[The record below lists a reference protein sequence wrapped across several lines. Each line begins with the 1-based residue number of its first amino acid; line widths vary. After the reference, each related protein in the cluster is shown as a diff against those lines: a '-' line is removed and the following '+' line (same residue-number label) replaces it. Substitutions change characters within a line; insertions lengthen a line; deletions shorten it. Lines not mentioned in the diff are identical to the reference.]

1 MVVFTLCTPLQSNFL
16 VLSELRRGLF
26 TIRLSSAM
34 YIPRRLCRA
43 WIRYFLLLPIYIDA
57 FSLAPLLPVYIPGF
71 CRWLF
76 PPSPYTV
83 AKYKLLFL
91 GFVVDCIFSGGA
103 AGDFILT
110 PHCCATVLWFSFPL
124 RPGAIIFPG
133 GADG

>member
-57 FSLAPLLPVYIPGF
+57 FSLAPLLPVYFPGF
-71 CRWLF
+71 RRWLSPHHRTPLPNISCFVLALLWIVYF
-76 PPSPYTV
+76 PAVLPAILFSPHTV
-83 AKYKLLFL
+83 AQQFY
-91 GFVVDCIFSGGA
+91 GFHF
-103 AGDFILT
+103 
-110 PHCCATVLWFSFPL
+110 
-124 RPGAIIFPG
+124 R
-133 GADG
+133 